1 MARGGVSA
9 VNEYDLKPHDAQ
21 VEGHGGQ
28 STESTSQNR
37 HCQQALPL
45 AWNTEQQPSV
55 ETSIQSAETRP
66 IT

>member
-1 MARGGVSA
+1 
-9 VNEYDLKPHDAQ
+9 